1 MPQRFAARLCNTK
14 TAGISRARP
23 APTRVAADSGS
34 IMMRA
39 MSLVATHESAAVV
52 STSASA
58 RDRGLPNRAMTVRA
72 ARSKAPMSLRALA
85 TANTQNRQPSVFPS
99 KYPR

>member
-1 MPQRFAARLCNTK
+1 MMYYYLC
-14 TAGISRARP
+14 ASLPALLFGRP
-23 APTRVAADSGS
+23 APMSVAADSGS

-52 STSASA
+52 STRASA
-58 RDRGLPNRAMTVRA
+58 RGPGLRNRAMTARA
-72 ARSKAPMSLRALA
+72 ARSKAPMSRSALA
-85 TANTQNRQPSVFPS
+85 TASTQNKQPSVFQS